1 MSKRQNLAAVAILCG
16 ALGVGGWT
24 FYFGAFAGVLGES
37 WMVFYN
43 AVRLYFDGQTG
54 LLYDGVQ
61 STALLNAWFAH
72 WLAHPLPLH
81 PWLYP
86 PHALLLLLPFGWLP
100 FAPAGILF
108 LALGFAATVAAT

>member
-1 MSKRQNLAAVAILCG
+1 MSKRRNLAAVAILCG

-24 FYFGAFAGVLGES
+24 FYVNALARGLGEG

-43 AVRLYFDGQTG
+43 PIRLYFDGQLG

-61 STALLNAWFAH
+61 STALLNARFAH

-81 PWLYP
+81 P
-86 PHALLLLLPFGWLP
+86 
-100 FAPAGILF
+100 
-108 LALGFAATVAAT
+108 